1 MRSPNESLLILTCK
15 CFTSEAGEWKSAV
28 NMYRTRDLWEEAFRV
43 AGDCKDQPEL
53 RKQVAFLWAKHL
65 GSDSAVRLL
74 NRLGLLDT
82 AIDYATE
89 HCVFDFAFEL
99 VRGCA
104 PSKIAD
110 VHNKY
115 AMFLED
121 EGKLTE
127 AEEEFIKVRLTFYK
141 IYFAFFLFKLKC

>member
-1 MRSPNESLLILTCK
+1 M
-15 CFTSEAGEWKSAV
+15 
-28 NMYRTRDLWEEAFRV
+28 WEEAFRV
-43 AGDCKDQPEL
+43 AGDCKEQPEL

-99 VRGCA
+99 VRNCP
-104 PSKIAD
+104 PSKISE
-110 VHNKY
+110 VHSKY

-121 EGKLTE
+121 EGKLLE
-127 AEEEFIKVRLTFYK
+127 AEEEFIKVTSNSLQNK
-141 IYFAFFLFKLKC
+141 